1 MENTSVVI
9 QQEIAQLEQRI
20 KEKQSLLEQAGTNS
34 EAVPEKEL
42 LHEAV
47 GEQIQQQIP
56 SYAPKTSSGSVASVT
71 DDTPSYLL
79 PELKDAV
86 QDLVNLAFSK
96 SISEAVQ
103 SVEKSNNG
111 ALIDA
116 FHDV

>member
-47 GEQIQQQIP
+47 GE
-56 SYAPKTSSGSVASVT
+56 
-71 DDTPSYLL
+71 
-79 PELKDAV
+79 
-86 QDLVNLAFSK
+86 
-96 SISEAVQ
+96 
-103 SVEKSNNG
+103 
-111 ALIDA
+111 
-116 FHDV
+116 